1 MWLKQGDFDFAS
13 ILLCSSMAFW
23 YINYQLSLFQSITSG
38 EWYSG
43 LTKATFFIW
52 RLFYLSTIN
61 KDLVSQGEQ
70 AALQTYFVTRE
81 YFPSTSG
88 EMWQI
93 VSCHIFWRI
102 CDKVPAVV
110 FADGFFLRIPLDWGT
125 MREGQGRAGQSKVT
139 SKIRFLQ
146 SRFLHTPWM
155 WFGGDWKDNT
165 KLWCQGSCNNTKY
178 V

>member
-1 MWLKQGDFDFAS
+1 MNDLQ
-13 ILLCSSMAFW
+13 I
-23 YINYQLSLFQSITSG
+23 YQRLRV
-38 EWYSG
+38 
-43 LTKATFFIW
+43 TFFIW
-52 RLFYLSTIN
+52 RLFNLSTIN
-61 KDLVSQGEQ
+61 KDLVSQGGQ
-70 AALQTYFVTRE
+70 AALQTDFVTRE
-81 YFPSTSG
+81 YFPSSSG

-146 SRFLHTPWM
+146 SRFLCTPWM
-155 WFGGDWKDNT
+155 WFGGMDRQYKALVLRILQQNEESLVFWPT
-165 KLWCQGSCNNTKY
+165 EGHIY
-178 V
+178 HYMY